1 MSGMTQE
8 LLISENNETGYRDQ
22 FQIVVRKIGPE
33 KTRLGH
39 DRIIYRS
46 ERTKRSRRYE
56 ETNLGDGGRVI
67 IVLSL
72 RAQNMLIC
80 YKGDWS
86 RDPEKKFQNNEELL
100 SYFKFS
106 SEVQAHST
114 TRNLLVTY
122 ATSF

>member
-1 MSGMTQE
+1 MKQGIEINFRSWYGKLAPKKRVM
-8 LLISENNETGYRDQ
+8 
-22 FQIVVRKIGPE
+22 
-33 KTRLGH
+33 GH

-86 RDPEKKFQNNEELL
+86 RDSEKKFQNNEELL